1 MAFGFL
7 RKLFGDT
14 SDKEIKKIEPIVKS
28 IEQLA
33 DKYHNMSDDQL
44 KAMTPYFKE
53 QLNSG
58 KTLDDILPDAFAVC
72 REAAMLALREN
83 IEASEVSAKFFDEAM
98 DKVKPKTVSDEEELI
113 QYY

>member
-33 DKYHNMSDDQL
+33 DK
-44 KAMTPYFKE
+44 
-53 QLNSG
+53 
-58 KTLDDILPDAFAVC
+58 
-72 REAAMLALREN
+72 
-83 IEASEVSAKFFDEAM
+83 
-98 DKVKPKTVSDEEELI
+98 
-113 QYY
+113 